1 MPTAYRSGINLTAA
15 LTPSLSSVSAAAL
28 TATTARVSYT
38 TNHAY
43 GTVWVLV
50 NTSATATASEIKAG
64 TELANAAAGAQT
76 HDVSGLTASTTY
88 YAHVHFEFGLESS
101 TRHTAAFNTPAA
113 GGGGG
118 GVVYRSGITVTGA
131 LDSLISVSDST
142 AGATITFETGGAYDL
157 TVDAP
162 TVTYGGVALTGVT
175 VTDANTFTAVMPID
189 GFAFGSDNDFIVT
202 VDGVAL
208 NAISEPFL
216 SDLGAYVTLSVGYS
230 ELHPDSPL
238 KRAEVAD
245 LYSGLVA
252 GDQVPYDP
260 LTAATAA
267 EPSGYA
273 VSVTSTGQVII
284 AGASAEPEPVYVTF
298 GLVDASDGYAR
309 SQDETTNDYFSTWT
323 IYTSVPDGELTL
335 GTVLTTDTTATIP
348 GTWTGTNATGFQR
361 RVGAGSW
368 VAFATFPFVVTG
380 LTASTAYTVD
390 VRPVNGTVPGD
401 IVSTSFTTG
410 AASGVDTTPDAFAF
424 TDQTAVP
431 LSTATVSNSVQVA
444 GVTAGQDIAV
454 TVTGGEWSYSTDAG
468 TTWSGWTSS
477 GGNVR
482 LNYLL
487 RVRHTS
493 SGSYGTA
500 VNTILTVGG
509 VSDTFTTTTT
519 TDTVAP
525 VITLTGGNQT
535 LTGGEDWIDP
545 GYSATDAVDGDLTD
559 DVVVTGTVD
568 TDTVGAYT
576 LTYTVSDAA
585 GNVGTAQRTVTVAA
599 SAAGLQVDSAPAEI
613 NRYGT
618 FELVV
623 SGAVEAPTLQN
634 TVVRVNGSTG
644 PQLTTTGVT
653 GSGPWTITVTA
664 RFDVPIQFDTI
675 GYPLHITVGDET
687 VQTEAIPMLPGSLS
701 FVDLLTVATGTSTI
715 HDVFPQWTLAVGDQ
729 IIYQPATRIAGVPV
743 SIDSS
748 GTPRL
753 LGPLLIDDSVLYRV
767 IKADGTVSTTPPN
780 LEFTFEADSDVE
792 YISDVV
798 PRLLATDANLVRVF
812 LDRDNT
818 VRVTISHDGTA
829 INMEQFSRFVLSGF
843 PDDIDSDD
851 NPEVFDVTE
860 GNGVLDLMLGQLLT
874 SPGVYK
880 LRLVGYSQLHTNGV
894 VLFDPS
900 LVDASV
906 TAIVMNA

>member
-28 TATTARVSYT
+28 SSVSARVSYT

-43 GTVWVLV
+43 GTVWILV
-50 NTSATATASEIKAG
+50 NTSATATVSEIKAG
-64 TELANAAAGAQT
+64 TGLANAAAGAQT

-101 TRHTAAFNTPAA
+101 TRHSAAFNTPAT

-131 LDSLISVSDST
+131 LDSLVSVSDST

-162 TVTYGGVALTGVT
+162 TVTYGGVALTSVT
-175 VTDANTFTAVMPID
+175 VIDANTFTAVMPID
-189 GFAFGSDNDFIVT
+189 GFAFGSENDFIVT

-216 SDLGAYVTLSVGYS
+216 SDLGAYVTLSVAYS

-309 SQDETTNDYFSTWT
+309 SQDEDTDEYFSVWT
-323 IYTSVPDGELTL
+323 IYTSIPDGELTL
-335 GTVLTTDTTATIP
+335 GTVLTTDTTATVP
-348 GTWTGTNATGFQR
+348 GTWTGTNATGFQY

-380 LTASTAYTVD
+380 LTAATAYTVD

-482 LNYLL
+482 LNYLV

-493 SGSYGTA
+493 SASYGAA
-500 VNTILTVGG
+500 VNTVLTVGG

-519 TDTVAP
+519 TDNVAP

-535 LTGGEDWIDP
+535 LTVGEDWIDP

-576 LTYTVSDAA
+576 LTYTVEDAA

-613 NRYGT
+613 QRVLE

-623 SGAVEAPTLQN
+623 SGAIEAPVLGSNIEIRMDGASGPLLQIN
-634 TVVRVNGSTG
+634 
-644 PQLTTTGVT
+644 GVT
-653 GSGPWTITVTA
+653 GSGPWTIVCIA
-664 RFDVPIQFDTI
+664 PGDTFAYQQSYV
-675 GYPLHITVGDET
+675 GYPLHITIGAET
-687 VQTEAIPMLPGSLS
+687 VQTAAIPFVMRAGRA
-701 FVDLLTVATGTSTI
+701 FVDVTAIGTGLHALAGHFTEWELAVDDQFVYLATLNPGGVPCSISQFGIASYAGTLLTAAQ
-715 HDVFPQWTLAVGDQ
+715 FP
-729 IIYQPATRIAGVPV
+729 
-743 SIDSS
+743 
-748 GTPRL
+748 
-753 LGPLLIDDSVLYRV
+753 YRV
-767 IKADGTVSTTPPN
+767 IKPDGTFSAT
-780 LEFTFEADSDVE
+780 FTYTFPADSDVE
-792 YISDVV
+792 YIRDVV
-798 PRLLATDANLVRVF
+798 PRLLSTDVILVRVF

-818 VRVTISHDGTA
+818 VRVTISHDSTA

>member
-28 TATTARVSYT
+28 SSVSARVSYT

-50 NTSATATASEIKAG
+50 NTSATATVSEIKAG
-64 TELANAAAGAQT
+64 TELANSVAGAQT
-76 HDVSGLTASTTY
+76 HDVSSLTASTTY

-101 TRHTAAFNTPAA
+101 TRHTTAFNTPAT
-113 GGGGG
+113 GGGSG
-118 GVVYRSGITVTGA
+118 GVIYRAGITVTGA
-131 LDSLISVSDST
+131 LDSLVSVSDST

-162 TVTYGGVALTGVT
+162 TVTYGGVALTSVT

-189 GFAFGSDNDFIVT
+189 GFAFGSENDFIVT

-216 SDLGAYVTLSVGYS
+216 SDLGAYVALSVAYS

-238 KRAEVAD
+238 KRAEVTD

-260 LTAATAA
+260 LTAGTAA

-273 VSVTSTGQVII
+273 VTVTSTGQVNV
-284 AGASAEPEPVYVTF
+284 AGAGAEPEPVYVTF

-309 SQDETTNDYFSTWT
+309 SQDETTNEYFSVWT
-323 IYTSVPDGELTL
+323 IYTSIPDGELTL
-335 GTVLTTDTTATIP
+335 GTVLTTDTTATVP

-361 RVGAGSW
+361 RIGAGSW

-424 TDQTAVP
+424 TDQPAVP

-500 VNTILTVGG
+500 VNTVLTVGG

-525 VITLTGGNQT
+525 VITLTGGNRT
-535 LTGGEDWIDP
+535 LTVGEDWNDP
-545 GYSATDAVDGDLTD
+545 GYSATDAVAGDLTD
-559 DVVVTGTVD
+559 DVVITGAVD
-568 TDTVGAYT
+568 TNTPGTYT
-576 LTYTVSDAA
+576 LTYTVEDAA

-599 SAAGLQVDSAPAEI
+599 SAAGLQIDSAPASI
-613 NRYGT
+613 TRYGT

-623 SGAVEAPTLQN
+623 SGAVEAPTVQN
-634 TVVRVNGSTG
+634 TVCRVNGDQG
-644 PQLTTTGVT
+644 PQVITTAVT
-653 GSGPWTITVTA
+653 GSGPWTIEFLA
-664 RFDVPIQFDTI
+664 RFDLPIQFNSV
-675 GYPLHITVGDET
+675 GYPLYVTVGDET
-687 VQTEAIPMLPGSLS
+687 VQTERIPMLSVIPYVNVLS
-701 FVDLLTVATGTSTI
+701 VATGSGTI
-715 HDVFPQWTLAVGDQ
+715 HDVFPQWELGVGDQ
-729 IIYQPATRIAGVPV
+729 IVHLAATRIAGVPV
-743 SIDSS
+743 AIDSS

-753 LGPLLIDDSVLYRV
+753 LGPLLVNDSIWYRV
-767 IKADGTVSTTPPN
+767 IKADGTVSTIPPN
-780 LEFTFEADSDVE
+780 LEFTFTADSDVE
-792 YISDVV
+792 YIRDVV

-812 LDRDNT
+812 LDHDNT
-818 VRVTISHDGTA
+818 VRVRITHDGTA

-843 PDDIDSDD
+843 PVDIDSDD

-880 LRLVGYSQLHTNGV
+880 LRLIGYSQLHTNGV